1 MPSAPVQ
8 QCDRQL
14 SLHDSMEV
22 GDIVYVKFFG
32 NKKDLFSLVE
42 AKVVCVLGDSWYEVE
57 YPRWKSTLSIFPQTV
72 WFDNILKIGDKVKII
87 KPEGTKTVTITRIYQ
102 HPYCLYFEND
112 IDGIESEDDVFKQ
125 MVRYGYSREDEKARE
140 ASELE
145 RRERMVPAEQN
156 MICVSNVE
164 TLKSDTNDQREVQS
178 VEEGWQGYEGWERY
192 QHPDSPLGYRHKASG
207 ASVCDAPLSEGK
219 DGWWEFKCAKTDR
232 KYWYNVVT
240 EESRW
245 DKPASRRRRLMS
257 NTPIGRLQELI

>member
-1 MPSAPVQ
+1 
-8 QCDRQL
+8 
-14 SLHDSMEV
+14 
-22 GDIVYVKFFG
+22 
-32 NKKDLFSLVE
+32 
-42 AKVVCVLGDSWYEVE
+42 
-57 YPRWKSTLSIFPQTV
+57 
-72 WFDNILKIGDKVKII
+72 
-87 KPEGTKTVTITRIYQ
+87 
-102 HPYCLYFEND
+102 
-112 IDGIESEDDVFKQ
+112 

-192 QHPDSPLGYRHKASG
+192 KLPDSSLGYRHKASG

-232 KYWYNVVT
+232 
-240 EESRW
+240 
-245 DKPASRRRRLMS
+245 
-257 NTPIGRLQELI
+257 